1 MMNLLFPKDMKMV
14 DLLPA
19 NRKRRKDEDN
29 DSVLPTDWLECT
41 VEAHPSLDQSF
52 GPGTWKCLMMGDL
65 MTQYGA
71 STPEPPGSLVIFKV
85 QRHGNTI
92 WRLKRKSRL
101 FKWLM

>member
-1 MMNLLFPKDMKMV
+1 MV
-14 DLLPA
+14 DLLPVD
-19 NRKRRKDEDN
+19 RKWHADEDD
-29 DSVLPTDWLECT
+29 DSICPTDWLERT
-41 VEAHPSLDQSF
+41 SEAHPALDRSF
-52 GPGTWKCLMMGDL
+52 GPGRWKCLMMGDL

-85 QRHGNTI
+85 QRNGNTI